1 MPKTPESPP
10 FAKQHQQMPN
20 QQMLNQQMID
30 DYLVALKAEKQIS
43 TNTAAAYASDLA
55 AVARVLEKR
64 GCDFGGVSAEA
75 LRATLPIWAGH
86 LKATSQARRVSSLKG
101 LMAFAVAEG
110 WRADD
115 PARFLD
121 RPKMPARLPKSLSEA
136 EMLCLIKAA
145 EADTSADGK
154 MLLAMIEI
162 LYATGLRVSELTGLE
177 VMPFRRRRRTI
188 IITGKGNK
196 QRMVALTD
204 AAQDAGLAWLAI
216 RDENAAWVA
225 SPWLFPHKDGTQI
238 RRQKIHQWLKQL
250 ARHAEL
256 DAAKVSPHVLRHSF
270 ATHLLN
276 RGADLRSL
284 QMLLGHADI
293 ATTEIYTKTQ
303 DKRLMGLVKDTH
315 PLADE
320 S

>member
-1 MPKTPESPP
+1 MPEIPKNPETPRIST
-10 FAKQHQQMPN
+10 QHQQMPN
-20 QQMLNQQMID
+20 QQMID
-30 DYLVALKAEKQIS
+30 DYLIALKAEKQIS
-43 TNTAAAYASDLA
+43 SNTAAAYASDLA

-64 GCDFGGVSAEA
+64 GCDFRGASAED
-75 LRATLPIWAGH
+75 LRASLPIWAGH
-86 LKATSQARRVSSLKG
+86 LKATSQARRISSIKG

-110 WRADD
+110 WRQSD

-121 RPKMPARLPKSLSEA
+121 RPKMPARLPKSISEA
-136 EMLCLIKAA
+136 EMLCLINAA

-162 LYATGLRVSELTGLE
+162 LYATGLRVSELAGLE
-177 VMPFRRRRRTI
+177 VMPFRQRRPTI

-196 QRMVALTD
+196 QRMVALTE
-204 AAQDAGLAWLAI
+204 AAQTAGMAWLAI
-216 RDENAAWVA
+216 RDENADWVT
-225 SPWLFPHKDGTQI
+225 SPWLFPHKDGTPI

-250 ARHAEL
+250 AVNAGI
-256 DAAKVSPHVLRHSF
+256 DPVKVSPHVLRHSF

-303 DKRLMGLVKDTH
+303 NKRLMGLVKDTH